1 MDNTQFIQALDQYTD
16 LLIEKKGLAGLP
28 SDKKEELRDQ
38 IQETLISEF
47 NKEVLRRLPEDKL
60 EEFEK
65 TVEDES
71 KSTKDAGEI
80 VESAG
85 LDTGAILEE
94 VVASFEEY
102 FLKSPEKEE
111 A

>member
-1 MDNTQFIQALDQYTD
+1 M
-16 LLIEKKGLAGLP
+16 
-28 SDKKEELRDQ
+28 
-38 IQETLISEF
+38 
-47 NKEVLRRLPEDKL
+47 

-71 KSTKDAGEI
+71 KTQEDASAI
-80 VESAG
+80 IESAG

-94 VVASFEEY
+94 VAHDFEKF
-102 FLKSPEKEE
+102 FLENPEKEE

>member
-1 MDNTQFIQALDQYTD
+1 MDNTQFIQALDQYSD
-16 LLIEKKGLAGLP
+16 LLIEKKGLADLP
-28 SDKKEELRDQ
+28 EEKKGELRNQ
-38 IQETLISEF
+38 IQETLVSEF
-47 NKEVLRRLPEDKL
+47 SKEVLRRLPEDKL

-71 KSTKDAGEI
+71 KTQEDASAVI
-80 VESAG
+80 ESAG

-94 VVASFEEY
+94 VAHDFEKF
-102 FLKSPEKEE
+102 FLENPEKEE

>member
-1 MDNTQFIQALDQYTD
+1 MDNTQFIQSLDQYTD
-16 LLIEKKGLAGLP
+16 LLIEKKGLADLP
-28 SDKKEELRDQ
+28 DDKKEELREK

-65 TVEDES
+65 TVEDEN
-71 KSTKDAGEI
+71 KTIDDAGAI

-85 LDTGAILEE
+85 LDMGAIMQE
-94 VVASFEEY
+94 VIESFEKI
-102 FLKSPEKEE
+102 FLENPEKEE